1 MRVLNGSSRA
11 RAAEGRL
18 NRSGAAGPPP
28 DAGRTNSPDPA
39 ARWQGWQVC
48 LGGGNGRTGSRH
60 PARLCAGCAGAPR
73 GARPWEA
80 IFFSLPCSILV
91 YLLPLL
97 RSPDFCTR
105 GYCHS
110 TSYTIFSKGNACGLL
125 T

>member
-48 LGGGNGRTGSRH
+48 LGGGTG
-60 PARLCAGCAGAPR
+60 ARAVGTQPGCAR
-73 GARPWEA
+73 GVRVRRGVPGGGKRFFFLCRVLFLF
-80 IFFSLPCSILV
+80 IFSPCYAAQIFVLEVTVTLPHTQFSLREMHV
-91 YLLPLL
+91 
-97 RSPDFCTR
+97 
-105 GYCHS
+105 
-110 TSYTIFSKGNACGLL
+110 AC
-125 T
+125 

>member
-48 LGGGNGRTGSRH
+48 LGGGERAHGQSAPS
-60 PARLCAGCAGAPR
+60 PAVRGVCGCAAGCPAVGSDF
-73 GARPWEA
+73 
-80 IFFSLPCSILV
+80 FFSAVFYSCLSSPPVNAAQICVLEVTVTLPHTQFS
-91 YLLPLL
+91 L
-97 RSPDFCTR
+97 REM
-105 GYCHS
+105 HV
-110 TSYTIFSKGNACGLL
+110 AC
-125 T
+125 